1 MIKRIGRSVIKTTA
15 ATVLAGALAI
25 GAVWNT
31 VAFAA
36 QEEDTSGETGA
47 RYALEFA
54 NVASNLIDGISY
66 DVEFDFAAAAGAYFT
81 NAVAT
86 GNDIVLEADVVESN
100 YERTDGSYAI
110 VRAITIGMDR
120 YIYDASTTDNAAMST
135 IKDEEYAELD
145 DTNVVNIFQ
154 TGKKT
159 EARYTVGKGPAITI
173 GGEEYEYLGSPE
185 NIGVTYQDFAKI
197 DEAGARYFGWGTN
210 GYCNYSAKLTNVRYY
225 DATTNQDLG
234 FYVPARLTT
243 PSIQRFGTAGATIT
257 ITPYYFGEGGTAGGL
272 SAVDENGEEVEL
284 ENVKENEDGTWSFT
298 MPEKAITVGPEYVSG
313 EYARLNLDEDTA
325 SFTQVK
331 MDNAFY
337 SLSFGY
343 NAGAYFMN
351 ARETAGDIN
360 FVYTTTMQTQ
370 NVGVFGLVRMLS
382 MPDPNNPYVGNLWF
396 VPEKDGTW
404 ENGNTMAGVDKRTA
418 VTYDADAH
426 AFDVTLDHEPIAL
439 IQHPLGDYGA
449 GSGTLAQIDEAGAN
463 KIAFVWNEGSYT
475 AALSQVTITDA
486 DGYDLGIE
494 FSPNNRGSN
503 AFGQWMFAAK
513 NEPITI
519 RFTEPMYGD
528 CEFIFTDDDG
538 IRYNVEVTEN
548 ADGTYSFVMPTEN
561 VNLEIV
567 RDEDPSAYYATYY
580 EANTKGMLVLA
591 SGDSY
596 LNENG
601 AKSDISAFSVN
612 SRGELKLTLDGKEQT
627 GAVTGENIL
636 LNGKNYQKLGSY
648 TISFN
653 LAGGKGSTSR
663 ITVDSGDYRA
673 TKPDDPTRE
682 GFVFAG
688 WKTSNG
694 EDFSFDE
701 PVTESV
707 TLIAMWEQASAE
719 KGGCGGSVVGG
730 TLALSALFAGAG
742 AVIMAKKSKRK

>member
-1 MIKRIGRSVIKTTA
+1 MIKRIGRSFIKRTA
-15 ATVLAGALAI
+15 ATALAGALAM

-36 QEEDTSGETGA
+36 QEEDTSGETGG
-47 RYALEFA
+47 RYALELE
-54 NVASNLIDGISY
+54 NIASNLIDGISY
-66 DVEFDFAAAAGAYFT
+66 DVEFATTASGAYFT

-86 GNDIVLEADVVESN
+86 GNEIVLEADVNDST
-100 YERTDGSYAI
+100 YERTDGSYAL
-110 VRAITIGMDR
+110 VRAIKIGMEI
-120 YIYDASTTDNAAMST
+120 YIYNPSTTDNAAMT
-135 IKDEEYAELD
+135 AIEEGAYATLD
-145 DTNVVNIFQ
+145 DINAVNIFQ
-154 TGKKT
+154 KGKKT
-159 EARYTVGKGPAITI
+159 VARYIVSEGPEVTI
-173 GGEEYEYLGSPE
+173 GGEEYKYLGSPE
-185 NIGVTYQDFAKI
+185 NIGVKYQDFAKI

-210 GYCNYSAKLTNVRYY
+210 GNCNYSANLTNARYY

-234 FYVPARLTT
+234 FYFPASMT
-243 PSIQRFGTAGATIT
+243 SVIQRFGTAGAKIT
-257 ITPYYFGEGGTAGGL
+257 ITPKDFGDDSEVSGL
-272 SAVDENGEEVEL
+272 TAVDKNGEEVIL
-284 ENVKENEDGTWSFT
+284 DAKENSDGSWSFT
-298 MPEKAITVGPEYVSG
+298 MPEKAITVGPEYSLG
-313 EYARLNLDEDTA
+313 NYARLNIDEDSATY
-325 SFTQVK
+325 TQVK

-337 SLSFGY
+337 ALSFDY
-343 NAGAYFMN
+343 SSSAYFMN
-351 ARETAGDIN
+351 KRETAGDIN
-360 FVYTTTMQTQ
+360 VAYTMTMQSQ
-370 NVGVFGLVRMLS
+370 NVDYFGVARVLS
-382 MPDPNNPYVGNLWF
+382 MINPSYPYVGNLWY
-396 VPEKDGTW
+396 VPGEGETL
-404 ENGNTMAGVDKRTA
+404 ENGNTMANIGERTA
-418 VTYDADAH
+418 VTYDAKTH
-426 AFDVTLDHEPIAL
+426 AFNATLNYKPISLVKHSA
-439 IQHPLGDYGA
+439 GDYGE
-449 GSGTLAQIDEAGAN
+449 GSGTLAQIDAAGAN
-463 KIAFVWNEGSYT
+463 KIAFAWNEGYYT
-475 AALSQVTITDA
+475 ATLSHFTITDA
-486 DGYDLGIE
+486 EGYDLGLA
-494 FSPNNRGSN
+494 FSPNNRGTG
-503 AFGQWMFAAK
+503 AFSQWMFAAK
-513 NEPITI
+513 SEPITL

-567 RDEDPSAYYATYY
+567 REEDPAKYYATYY

-596 LNENG
+596 LKESG
-601 AKSDISAFSVN
+601 TTSDISAFSVN

-627 GAVTGENIL
+627 GNVTGESIL
-636 LNGKNYQKLGSY
+636 FNGKNYKKLGSY
-648 TISFN
+648 TISFS

-673 TKPDDPTRE
+673 TRPADPTRE

-707 TLIAMWEQASAE
+707 TLIAMWEQASAK